1 MPGRGRSLRARG
13 HRASQARALHR
24 LTAVPLP
31 VIVVQGSNT
40 EVQDAVRAVEG
51 SHDDGGDAAE
61 DDGPCRPEQGRT
73 AAQDGGDG
81 PDERG
86 QAAATEDQLQER
98 TAPAEAVV
106 SRSNG
111 SQVPS
116 AVQPEEPPADAPL
129 PARQATSP
137 RAARPSSPIHHVA
150 TREDLQEWQRQLE
163 RGKGVF
169 NDKSGLSRTSNYRD
183 TEGRKKHSLGFL
195 TYRDEPAEDFDTS
208 SLLTVSRDSSL
219 TLCPETRSLTLREKP
234 LLVSLKRNQEV
245 ESYIRAIENLVR
257 PTSNDAYIRAARA
270 SCRGRAETIINSES
284 FDGIQ
289 DWDTFK
295 RQLRR
300 KFRGTYTASDFFKVL
315 YDHAMT
321 ERQAPMD
328 FFLEVEASVFQGYRD
343 HRGAD
348 DCSPIQ
354 LAETAQKLW
363 NSRYGIRHSS
373 SNTRHQSPNNIQE
386 DDYQLRRRTPD
397 RPPRTRDRYDL
408 FPVATSPHLLSLF
421 PRLQHHGVMYGVNTI
436 EVHPQH
442 PGMQSCCRQP
452 SPPAYSCFRC
462 GRSGHMSR
470 ECPFPRGQEGRV
482 PNFTGD
488 FTRGNPHTLHHS
500 PDRAGPNNSS
510 SDYPAVGG
518 RPVVALSVDGKTLLC
533 FIDTGSQKLRHYAS
547 SKILQGVSGEPFHP
561 AAEVTLSFNIS
572 KDLVLLHRTIVADLS
587 FHGDVLLG
595 TDFLRRQDFTL
606 QSEAQSPH
614 GLLILGG
621 CELSLLYTDAHSL
634 QISLGTR
641 LGTVTPWERSTVFPT
656 PRAIMFNPSQ
666 PSGDSCQDHAP
677 PVRTGPEELDTR
689 EEEHS
694 PGSTGCCC
702 RARQVSRQSRIHCSP
717 RPGIY
722 LYCHDRPQVYSS
734 SEEENPF
741 TIASAATEPKHF
753 TESLSLDG
761 AIEPELEWDDFSA
774 DLPDI
779 PEEDWDIEGA
789 LLPPSV
795 AVATCDAVAE
805 PDNPD
810 TTRPDDP
817 DVPDLDA
824 EDSVGPS
831 QVPDVEDVDADGP
844 TDVRA
849 DFTVDLMMT

>member
-1 MPGRGRSLRARG
+1 
-13 HRASQARALHR
+13 
-24 LTAVPLP
+24 
-31 VIVVQGSNT
+31 
-40 EVQDAVRAVEG
+40 
-51 SHDDGGDAAE
+51 
-61 DDGPCRPEQGRT
+61 
-73 AAQDGGDG
+73 
-81 PDERG
+81 
-86 QAAATEDQLQER
+86 
-98 TAPAEAVV
+98 
-106 SRSNG
+106 
-111 SQVPS
+111 
-116 AVQPEEPPADAPL
+116 
-129 PARQATSP
+129 
-137 RAARPSSPIHHVA
+137 
-150 TREDLQEWQRQLE
+150 
-163 RGKGVF
+163 
-169 NDKSGLSRTSNYRD
+169 
-183 TEGRKKHSLGFL
+183 
-195 TYRDEPAEDFDTS
+195 
-208 SLLTVSRDSSL
+208 
-219 TLCPETRSLTLREKP
+219 
-234 LLVSLKRNQEV
+234 
-245 ESYIRAIENLVR
+245 
-257 PTSNDAYIRAARA
+257 
-270 SCRGRAETIINSES
+270 
-284 FDGIQ
+284 
-289 DWDTFK
+289 
-295 RQLRR
+295 
-300 KFRGTYTASDFFKVL
+300 
-315 YDHAMT
+315 MT

-343 HRGAD
+343 HRGAVGEPSELIRRVFLAGLPSTLRDLLVLKD

-408 FPVATSPHLLSLF
+408 FPVATSPSPAQSLSS
-421 PRLQHHGVMYGVNTI
+421 PPISRRNVWCEYHRSSTHSTR
-436 EVHPQH
+436 ECRAAAR
-442 PGMQSCCRQP
+442 QS

-500 PDRAGPNNSS
+500 PDRAGPDNSS

-533 FIDTGSQKLRHYAS
+533 FIDTGSQVTLVKPSALEVIDPAKKLRHYAS

-606 QSEAQSPH
+606 QTEAQSPH

-641 LGTVTPWERSTVFPT
+641 LGTVTPLGEVYSVPQSTSHHEQLQSTFRDTAARNHV
-656 PRAIMFNPSQ
+656 
-666 PSGDSCQDHAP
+666 P
-677 PVRTGPEELDTR
+677 PVRTGPEDELDITEKR
-689 EEEHS
+689 NDRT
-694 PGSTGCCC
+694 PGSTGGAAAGRDRCP
-702 RARQVSRQSRIHCSP
+702 VSSGCTLP
-717 RPGIY
+717 RG
-722 LYCHDRPQVYSS
+722 LGSS
-734 SEEENPF
+734 TSATTEHRFLLQAEEESAF
-741 TIASAATEPKHF
+741 TTASAVTELKHF
-753 TESLSLDG
+753 TKSLSLDG
-761 AIEPELEWDDFSA
+761 SVEPEMEWDDFSA

-795 AVATCDAVAE
+795 AVATCEAVTDDDD
-805 PDNPD
+805 PG
-810 TTRPDDP
+810 PDDP

-831 QVPDVEDVDADGP
+831 QDPDVEDVDTDADPADPAQDTDVEDVDADGP
-844 TDVRA
+844 IADVRA
-849 DFTVDLMMT
+849 DFTGGPDDDVTP